1 MTAGMKM
8 FYFYFNADNHID
20 FATFIGILEKHSKV
34 EKCQQ
39 DIVNAFR
46 AHDRNDTGT
55 VPASELQYILTQFG
69 DKMSKAEGK
78 FFEYK
83 VHMPHKHDQ

>member
-1 MTAGMKM
+1 M
-8 FYFYFNADNHID
+8 FYCYFNADNRID

-46 AHDRNDTGT
+46 AHDRNGTGT

-78 FFEYK
+78 LTE
-83 VHMPHKHDQ
+83 